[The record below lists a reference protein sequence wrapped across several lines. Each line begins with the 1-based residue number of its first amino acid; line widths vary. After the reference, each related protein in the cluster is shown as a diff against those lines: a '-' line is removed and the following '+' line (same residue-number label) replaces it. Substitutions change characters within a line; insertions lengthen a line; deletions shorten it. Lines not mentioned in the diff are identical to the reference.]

1 MLYNIAIMR
10 VKRALPLLI
19 ISFFILNSAEA
30 FWIWTPKS
38 QKFVNPK
45 YAVKDSPQ
53 QQYDWAM
60 SFYKEGDYRRAAEE
74 FIRLVKQYKNSELA
88 PDAQYYASLSYL

>member
-1 MLYNIAIMR
+1 MLYNIAITIMR
-10 VKRALPLLI
+10 TKIILILLI
-19 ISFFILNSAEA
+19 AFFSVLNSKEA
-30 FWIWTPKS
+30 LCFWVWTPKS

-60 SFYKEGDYRRAAEE
+60 SFYK
-74 FIRLVKQYKNSELA
+74 
-88 PDAQYYASLSYL
+88 